1 MTVFVYVNSSK
12 PVGDPDRTKVFAH
25 RNAGV
30 AFEYWYWDEKGCRP
44 LVARN
49 PVIQR
54 TGGKGIWNSY
64 IRSDAH
70 GMDFGRRDLSLCG
83 LCRCVPGVS
92 LLVFPRP
99 QAESRC

>member
-12 PVGDPDRTKVFAH
+12 PVGDPDRIKVFAH

-30 AFEYWYWDEKGCRP
+30 VFGYWDEKGCRP

-70 GMDFGRRDLSLCG
+70 GMDFGRRDLSLCA
-83 LCRCVPGVS
+83 PGVS
-92 LLVFPRP
+92 LLVFPRS